1 MEMII
6 DMSIVLESRYVC
18 SLYLL
23 SGNVQVDLCKVTLT
37 VNVINNAIFDYT
49 SHSFF
54 SLCR

>member
-1 MEMII
+1 MEMIT

-23 SGNVQVDLCKVTLT
+23 SGNVQVDLCEVTLT
-37 VNVINNAIFDYT
+37 VNVINNAIFNYT